1 MPNNCQHPELCLL
14 SETCVPCAI
23 CPNAK
28 EKADVRLALTPCSLP
43 PYDEWRKLPPDEAA
57 RILAKHRNLDAEQEG
72 LIAAILE
79 HFCPENEKS
88 PSLDA
93 TEMKS

>member
-1 MPNNCQHPELCLL
+1 MIMKTKLKSLCP
-14 SETCVPCAI
+14 S
-23 CPNAK
+23 NA
-28 EKADVRLALTPCSLP
+28 AACSLP

-79 HFCPENEKS
+79 HFREENAELTHPESK
-88 PSLDA
+88 P
-93 TEMKS
+93 